1 MRIRTIKPEFWT
13 SEDIAR
19 LSDKAK
25 LLAIGLLNYS
35 DDHGYFNANPNLILA
50 AIFPHEIGTPV
61 HILLDELQKPN
72 ALGESFI
79 EVCTG
84 KDGRQI
90 GRVAK
95 FDDHQNVNRAK
106 ESKLK
111 PFWVDKLKGSK
122 GSGLFTDDQS
132 SNHGVITDES
142 VMNHGSITSG
152 KEQGTGKGK
161 EQGTGKRKDRDGD
174 FSEVDSVIDHLN
186 EKIGSSYGHSKN
198 SREPI
203 SGRMADG
210 HSAEDC
216 KLVIDFKV
224 NDWLGTD
231 QEQYLR
237 PNTLFRPKNFPGYL
251 FAAQRWDKTGRPR
264 KNGKKDFEKG
274 TRQYPRGEKI

>member
-1 MRIRTIKPEFWT
+1 MRIRSIKPDFWT

-25 LLAIGLLNYS
+25 LLAIGLLNYA
-35 DDHGYFNANPNLILA
+35 DDEGYFNAKPSLILS
-50 AIFPHEIGTPV
+50 AIFPHELGTP
-61 HILLDELQKPN
+61 INLLLDELQTPN
-72 ALGESFI
+72 AMGESYI
-79 EVCTG
+79 QICRG

-90 GRVAK
+90 GRVVN
-95 FDDHQNVNRAK
+95 FGTHQCVNKMK

-111 PFWVDKLKGSK
+111 PLWLDSNNLSIG
-122 GSGLFTDDQS
+122 GGLFGDEYGIDTTPVREECSTDTAP
-132 SNHGVITDES
+132 VPL
-142 VMNHGSITSG
+142 G
-152 KEQGTGKGK
+152 KEGKGREGKGK
-161 EQGTGKRKDRDGD
+161 DKDRD

-186 EKIGSSYGHSKN
+186 EKIGSNYEHSKN

-210 HSAEDC
+210 NSVEDC

-251 FAAQRWDKTGRPR
+251 FAAQRWDKAGRPS
-264 KNGKKDFEKG
+264 KNGKKEFEKG
-274 TRQYPRGEKI
+274 TRQYPEGEEL